1 MAVADVP
8 NEKALFEA
16 ADELRGS
23 VESAEYKHL
32 VLGLIFLS
40 YISASFE
47 RHRAVLEASFS
58 DPDSDLYYDDPEM
71 RAEALEDRD
80 SYTASHVFWVPKE
93 ARWESLLEGASQDN
107 VGEQID
113 LALKTIEDE
122 NPSLKDIL
130 PRIYRRAPISSQ
142 LLGRLVETIGK
153 IKYGATEEQARDVLG
168 RVYEYFIKEFA
179 RAEGHRGGEF
189 YTPGNLVE
197 LLVEMLEPTH
207 GRVYDPA
214 SGSNGMFVQSAK
226 FIAAHGGNPE
236 TISVYGQ
243 ELNQATWRIGQMNLA
258 IHGLSGDVKYNEGGS
273 LLADAHPNLRADFVL
288 ANPPFNQKKW
298 ATQAALEN
306 PRWTYGVP
314 PEGNANYAW
323 IQTFISHLA
332 PNGRAGFVLAN
343 GALTSNG
350 RGEGQ
355 IRTRIVKADLVDCI
369 VALPPQLF
377 YTTGIPVCL
386 WFLDRNKMSGTGP
399 RDRSGETLFI
409 DARHMGQKI
418 SRTQIELTWDEMM
431 RIVRTYHAWRG
442 QPEAGPYEDEQG
454 FCASVATADI
464 EAAGWTL
471 SPARYVGA
479 PEEEDDAVAFEER
492 MATLV
497 ESLGDDL
504 ATSAQLASELEAVLE
519 SIGYAP

>member
-16 ADELRGS
+16 ADEMRGS

-58 DPDSDLYYDDPEM
+58 DPDSELYYDDPEM

-93 ARWESLLEGASQDN
+93 ARWERLLEGASQDN

-113 LALKTIEDE
+113 LALKAIEDE

-153 IKYGATEEQARDVLG
+153 IKYGTTEDQARDVLG

-189 YTPGNLVE
+189 YTPANLVE

-236 TISVYGQ
+236 IISIYGQ
-243 ELNQATWRIGQMNLA
+243 ERNQATWRIGQMNLA
-258 IHGLSGDVKYNEGGS
+258 IHGLSGDVQYNERGVASRGCTPEPPS
-273 LLADAHPNLRADFVL
+273 RLR
-288 ANPPFNQKKW
+288 P
-298 ATQAALEN
+298 
-306 PRWTYGVP
+306 
-314 PEGNANYAW
+314 
-323 IQTFISHLA
+323 
-332 PNGRAGFVLAN
+332 
-343 GALTSNG
+343 
-350 RGEGQ
+350 
-355 IRTRIVKADLVDCI
+355 
-369 VALPPQLF
+369 
-377 YTTGIPVCL
+377 
-386 WFLDRNKMSGTGP
+386 
-399 RDRSGETLFI
+399 
-409 DARHMGQKI
+409 
-418 SRTQIELTWDEMM
+418 
-431 RIVRTYHAWRG
+431 G
-442 QPEAGPYEDEQG
+442 QPALQPEEVGHAVRPRRSPL
-454 FCASVATADI
+454 A
-464 EAAGWTL
+464 L
-471 SPARYVGA
+471 RHPARNQRQLRVD
-479 PEEEDDAVAFEER
+479 PDIRQPSSSEWQSRLRPRER
-492 MATLV
+492 FVDNDERWRRRDPRRACEGRSRGLHRRP
-497 ESLGDDL
+497 SW
-504 ATSAQLASELEAVLE
+504 AAVLHDRHPCLPVVPR
-519 SIGYAP
+519 SQ